1 VTDSVLFTVFTPT
14 YNRAHTLHRVYDSL
28 CAQTLRDFEWI
39 VIDDGST
46 DGTADLI
53 ANWVKSADFPI
64 RYFKQ
69 ENRGKHIAHNLAV
82 REARGQFVAPLD
94 SDDALPPTSL
104 ERISASWDAIPVSRR
119 AGYSGIG
126 GLCRDQ
132 YGKIIGDCF
141 PKSPLDSSPRELIY
155 ELRIRGEKWGVTRT
169 DVLRQYPFPELSGT
183 QFVPEGLVGL
193 QMSKNYKRRYV
204 NEVFRVYYRFENK
217 EPGKNLTNRAD
228 ISTNAPGRF
237 YYYLWVLNN
246 ELEYF
251 WRSPVPFA
259 KAAVMVPLLARFS
272 NLSFRELL
280 QSLKTAPAIVL
291 VLLALPFALAIYASR
306 TRVLLKSKKVGYS
319 HEDQPV
325 SGPSHESR

>member
-1 VTDSVLFTVFTPT
+1 VADSVLFTVFTPT

-46 DGTADLI
+46 DSTAELV

-69 ENRGKHIAHNLAV
+69 EHQGKHIAHNLAV
-82 REARGQFVAPLD
+82 REARGRFLAPLD
-94 SDDALPPTSL
+94 SDDALPPASL
-104 ERISASWDAIPVSRR
+104 ERISASWNSIPVSCR

-126 GLCRDQ
+126 GLCCDQ
-132 YGKIIGDCF
+132 YDKIIGDCF
-141 PKSPLDSSPRELIY
+141 PKNPLDASLRELIY
-155 ELRIRGEKWGVTRT
+155 ELRVRGEKWGVTRT

-193 QMSKNYKRRYV
+193 QMSKSYKRRYV
-204 NEVFRVYYRFENK
+204 NEVFRIYYRFENK
-217 EPGKNLTNRAD
+217 EPGKNLTNRAS

-246 ELEYF
+246 DLGYF
-251 WRSPVPFA
+251 WRSPIPFA
-259 KAAVMVPLLARFS
+259 KAAVMLPVLARFS
-272 NLSFRELL
+272 NLSFRDLL
-280 QSLKTAPAIVL
+280 ESLKTPAAIVL
-291 VLLALPFALAIYASR
+291 VLLALPFALAIYASNR
-306 TRVLLKSKKVGYS
+306 SFVLFKSK
-319 HEDQPV
+319 ET
-325 SGPSHESR
+325 

>member
-46 DGTADLI
+46 DGTANLV
-53 ANWVKSADFPI
+53 ANWVTSADFPV

-69 ENRGKHIAHNLAV
+69 EHRGKHIAHNLAV

-94 SDDALPPTSL
+94 SDDALPPASL
-104 ERISASWDAIPVSRR
+104 ERISASWNTIPVSRR
-119 AGYSGIG
+119 AGYSGVG
-126 GLCRDQ
+126 GLCCDQ
-132 YGKIIGDCF
+132 YGKIIGDFF
-141 PKSPLDSSPRELIY
+141 PESPLDASLRVLIY
-155 ELRIRGEKWGVTRT
+155 ALRVRGEKWGVTRT
-169 DVLRQYPFPELSGT
+169 DILRQYPFPELPGT

-204 NEVFRVYYRFENK
+204 NEVFRVYYRFEHE
-217 EPGKNLTNRAD
+217 EPGRNLTNRAS
-228 ISTNAPGRF
+228 ISTNAPGRL

-272 NLSFRELL
+272 NIPFRDLF
-280 QSLKTAPAIVL
+280 QSLKSPAAVIL
-291 VLLALPFALAIYASR
+291 VMLALPFALTMYASNR
-306 TRVLLKSKKVGYS
+306 ASVLLKSKKLGLVA
-319 HEDQPV
+319 H
-325 SGPSHESR
+325 R